1 MGQLA
6 RQIGSSQVIQSCVQ
20 GITRW
25 SWALFVAIVPATELV
40 AADAPRTAVWDGK
53 FLVQIRADRGQERPP
68 FTQPL
73 RRLERSANAA
83 LVLGPYSVMQKKR
96 LPPSGDRH
104 DYLSFARYWWPDPRA
119 KNGLPYACRDGISN
133 EDLVA
138 QGDRGCVGA
147 MGEAVETL
155 ALAGFLLEDDRYS
168 DRATVLIRAWFLDPA
183 TRMNPHVRFGQGI
196 PGIAD
201 GRGWGI
207 LDTRCFISVLD
218 AVRLLE
224 QGNSWSEADSAA
236 LSVWMSDYLEWLRTN
251 EAGKEMQEIGNNHG
265 TWYSAQSAA
274 IALYVGDRSLAR
286 QIVEESRQRRIAE
299 GIESDGSQP
308 AEIVRTKA
316 LTYSVFNLAALG
328 VLARIGE
335 SIDVDLWDFETSDGR
350 SIRRGLDFITPP
362 LLGEAEWKFKQIER
376 VQIPAS
382 DAFVFSAAARR
393 YHEPRY
399 IKVLQQNG
407 DPQAWTGY
415 ASLLFAAR

>member
-1 MGQLA
+1 MGQISQ
-6 RQIGSSQVIQSCVQ
+6 QIGSSQVMKSCIQEIS
-20 GITRW
+20 RW
-25 SWALFVAIVPATELV
+25 SWPFFVAMWLATELI
-40 AADAPRTAVWDGK
+40 AADAPRTAIWDGNL
-53 FLVQIRADRGQERPP
+53 LVQIRADRDQDGSV
-68 FTQPL
+68 FSQPL
-73 RRLERSANAA
+73 RRLQRSADAA
-83 LVLGPYSVMQKKR
+83 LVLGPYSVMQKQR

-104 DYLSFARYWWPDPRA
+104 DYLSFARYWWPDPQA
-119 KNGLPYACRDGISN
+119 KDGLPYICRDGISN
-133 EDLVA
+133 EELVA

-155 ALAGFLLEDDRYS
+155 ALAGFLLEDKRYS
-168 DRATVLIRAWFLDPA
+168 DRAAVLVRAWFLDPA

-224 QGNSWSEADSAA
+224 QGNAWTEADSAA
-236 LSVWMSDYLEWLRTN
+236 LSVWMRAYLEWLRTS
-251 EAGKEMQEIGNNHG
+251 EAGKEMQEIDNNHG

-299 GIESDGSQP
+299 SIEPDGRQP

-335 SIDVDLWDFETSDGR
+335 SVDVDLWGFETSDGR
-350 SIRRGLDFITPP
+350 GIRRGLDFITPP
-362 LLGEAEWKFKQIER
+362 LLRETEWEFEQIER

-382 DAFVFSAAARR
+382 DALVFCAAARR
-393 YHEPRY
+393 YDEPRY
-399 IKVLQQNG
+399 FQVLQQNG
-407 DPQAWTGY
+407 EPQAWTGY